1 MPLTRLRGHELLPT
15 LLVLAAFVLAG
26 CTKPDV
32 IVKPQPPVTVVEV
45 RYVRIPA
52 ELTAPTKP
60 AEGPVSEAIE
70 VARERK
76 VQLNQCNADKA
87 SIAAIEGTKVPC

>member
-1 MPLTRLRGHELLPT
+1 MRLTQLRGPELLPT
-15 LLVLAAFVLAG
+15 LLVLALFVLAG
-26 CTKPDV
+26 CTKPEV
-32 IVKPQPPVTVVEV
+32 VVKAKPPVTVVEV

-52 ELTAPTKP
+52 ELTAPITP

-76 VQLNQCNADKA
+76 VQLQQCNADKA
-87 SIAAIEGTKVPC
+87 AIGAIEGTKVPC